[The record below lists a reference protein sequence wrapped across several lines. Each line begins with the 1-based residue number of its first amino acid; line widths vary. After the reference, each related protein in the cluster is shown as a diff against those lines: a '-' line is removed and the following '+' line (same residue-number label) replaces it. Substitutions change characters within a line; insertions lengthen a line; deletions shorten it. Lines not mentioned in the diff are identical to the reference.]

1 MSSYLN
7 FYVTPKTENNT
18 KQHLMLLTYSR
29 NNMIYNYFKY
39 NLDIPWAGDE
49 EKYLLLDE
57 KCISIVLTNINDDIN
72 KVEKR
77 LAEYEK
83 HSSSEIIENIIEMK
97 EDLEDLKEC
106 RSNIYFIMDLL
117 ITNDIIK
124 NFEEISCN
132 IS

>member
-29 NNMIYNYFKY
+29 NNMIYNYFKH

-49 EKYLLLDE
+49 EKYLSLDG

-77 LAEYEK
+77 LTEYEK

-117 ITNDIIK
+117 VTNDIIK
-124 NFEEISCN
+124 DFEEISCN

>member
-1 MSSYLN
+1 MSSCLN

-29 NNMIYNYFKY
+29 NNMIYNYFKH

-49 EKYLLLDE
+49 EKYLSLDE

-77 LAEYEK
+77 LTEYEK

-117 ITNDIIK
+117 ITNNIIK
-124 NFEEISCN
+124 DFEEISCN

>member
-1 MSSYLN
+1 
-7 FYVTPKTENNT
+7 
-18 KQHLMLLTYSR
+18 MLLTYSR

-39 NLDIPWAGDE
+39 NLDIPYSGDE
-49 EKYLLLDE
+49 EKYLSLDE

-77 LAEYEK
+77 LTEYEK
-83 HSSSEIIENIIEMK
+83 NSSSEIIENIIEMK

-106 RSNIYFIMDLL
+106 RSNIYFIEDLL
-117 ITNDIIK
+117 ITNNIIK
-124 NFEEISCN
+124 DFEEISCN

>member
-1 MSSYLN
+1 MSSCLN

-39 NLDIPWAGDE
+39 NLDVPCDE
-49 EKYLLLDE
+49 EKYLSLDE

-77 LAEYEK
+77 LTEYEK

-97 EDLEDLKEC
+97 EDLEDLKKC
-106 RSNIYFIMDLL
+106 RNIIYFIIDLL
-117 ITNDIIK
+117 VTNDIIK
-124 NFEEISCN
+124 DFKEISCN

>member
-1 MSSYLN
+1 MN

-18 KQHLMLLTYSR
+18 KQYLMLLTYSR

-49 EKYLLLDE
+49 EKYLSSDE

-72 KVEKR
+72 KLEKR
-77 LAEYEK
+77 LTEYKK
-83 HSSSEIIENIIEMK
+83 HLSSEIKNIIEMK
-97 EDLEDLKEC
+97 EDLEDLKKC
-106 RSNIYFIMDLL
+106 RNNIYFIVDLL
-117 ITNDIIK
+117 VTNDIIK
-124 NFEEISCN
+124 DFEEISCN

>member
-49 EKYLLLDE
+49 EKYLSLDG
-57 KCISIVLTNINDDIN
+57 KYISIVLTNINDDIN

-77 LAEYEK
+77 LTEYEK

-117 ITNDIIK
+117 VTNDIIK
-124 NFEEISCN
+124 DFEEISCN